1 MSQWVRKGLA
11 TGIKTTRYPA
21 REEKAPGVSPG
32 LPVGGEYPEAQA
44 RELVGLCPTGA
55 LSLADH
61 QVAVDYRRCVHCFRC
76 RYSASA
82 PIGWQEGYEW
92 AAASVV
98 TAGAS
103 PASEPDVP
111 PGATNA
117 RLAATLGSS
126 GVCPGGKTPPSPAGE
141 TPAATWHALGS
152 PFSRS
157 IHILVVDAGDCGACL
172 NEVRHLNNPYYN
184 MHRLGFFITPTP
196 READVLLVVGPVTDH
211 MRVPLQKAYDAMPT
225 PKRVIAAGA
234 CALSGS
240 VFGPSFVCGSSV
252 RDLLPVDVEVP
263 GQPPPP
269 LAILHGLLVAVS
281 RRPSASLVSLAKN
294 LNAEEVKAL

>member
-1 MSQWVRKGLA
+1 MSQWVRRGLA

-32 LPVGGEYPEAQA
+32 LPLGGAYPEEQA
-44 RELVGLCPTGA
+44 RELVNLCSTGA
-55 LSLADH
+55 LSWHDGQL
-61 QVAVDYRRCVHCFRC
+61 VVDYHRCVHCFRC
-76 RYSASA
+76 RYGATV

-92 AAASVV
+92 AAAS
-98 TAGAS
+98 A
-103 PASEPDVP
+103 D
-111 PGATNA
+111 ATNKPWQP
-117 RLAATLGSS
+117 LG
-126 GVCPGGKTPPSPAGE
+126 PAFE
-141 TPAATWHALGS
+141 
-152 PFSRS
+152 RS
-157 IHILVVDAGDCGACL
+157 THILVVDVGDCGACL
-172 NEVRHLNNPYYN
+172 NEVRQLNNPYYN

-225 PKRVIAAGA
+225 PKRVIAVGA

-240 VFGPSFVCGSSV
+240 VFGPSFVCGSGV
-252 RDLLPVDVEVP
+252 RNLLPVDVEVP

-281 RRPSASLVSLAKN
+281 RRPSASLVSPARN
-294 LNAEEVKAL
+294 LNAEAVKAL